1 MVWKY
6 CLSWIKT
13 TVMHQKSL
21 ITQFTRWSCKGVS
34 LLMFFILNHLGLI
47 MNAQHI
53 YSTTPEK
60 INPENTYLFY
70 LHGAIVQQQG
80 ANAISD
86 RFGAY
91 QYANIVQAFADKGYQ
106 VISEVRP
113 KDAKIAKYA
122 VKISNEITDL
132 ISSGVPANRITVIG
146 ASMGGYIAVEAA
158 YQLKN
163 ANLNYAVL
171 GLCSEYA
178 FKYFSNH
185 NSELCGNF
193 FSIYEKSD
201 EANSCSKLLN
211 SLNCGKNF
219 KELALNMGNGH
230 GFLYKPYPEWM
241 NPLSEWINTKK

>member
-1 MVWKY
+1 
-6 CLSWIKT
+6 
-13 TVMHQKSL
+13 
-21 ITQFTRWSCKGVS
+21 
-34 LLMFFILNHLGLI
+34 

-91 QYANIVQAFADKGYQ
+91 EYTNIVQAFADKGYQ

-113 KDAKIAKYA
+113 KDAKIAEYA
-122 VKISNEITDL
+122 VKISNEIKNL

-171 GLCSEYA
+171 GLCSDYA
-178 FKYFSNH
+178 FNYFSNH

-201 EANSCSKLLN
+201 DPKSCRKLLD
-211 SLNCGKNF
+211 SLNCGKSF
-219 KELALNMGNGH
+219 KELALDMGNGH